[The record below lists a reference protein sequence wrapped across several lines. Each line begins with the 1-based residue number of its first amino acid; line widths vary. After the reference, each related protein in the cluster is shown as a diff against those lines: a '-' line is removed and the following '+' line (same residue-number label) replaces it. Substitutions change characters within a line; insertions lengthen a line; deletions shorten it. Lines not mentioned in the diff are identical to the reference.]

1 MAAPARFLASEHGT
15 EVRIPITIA
24 CGYINE
30 QQVWDK
36 LSAGTVLGKITA
48 SGKYGPYDDSATD
61 GRQTAVGILGEDVDA
76 TSSDVG
82 TFMYVHCIV
91 YASQLTGLDANGKA
105 DLKGQIIFL

>member
-1 MAAPARFLASEHGT
+1 MPVARFLKSEHGT
-15 EVRIPITIA
+15 EVRVPITIA
-24 CGYINE
+24 SGYR
-30 QQVWDK
+30 

-48 SGKYGPYDDSATD
+48 SGKYGPYDDTATD

-91 YASQLTGLDANGKA
+91 DTSKLIGIDANGQA

>member
-1 MAAPARFLASEHGT
+1 MPVARFLASEHGT
-15 EVRIPITIA
+15 EARVPITIA
-24 CGYINE
+24 SGSGN
-30 QQVWDK
+30 

-48 SGKYGPYDDSATD
+48 TGKYGPYDDSATD

-76 TSSDVG
+76 SSGDVG

-91 YASQLTGLDANGKA
+91 YAARLVGLDANGKA

>member
-1 MAAPARFLASEHGT
+1 MMPVARFLRSEHGT
-15 EVRIPITIA
+15 EVRVPITVA
-24 CGYINE
+24 CGYINGE
-30 QQVWDK
+30 QVWDK

-48 SGKYGPYDDSATD
+48 SGKYGPYDDSAAD

-82 TFMYVHCIV
+82 TFMYIHCVVDTSKLI
-91 YASQLTGLDANGKA
+91 GIDANGKT